1 VYAVTGS
8 AIVIVALTALAAA
21 PAASSSASP
30 VRTLRASITP
40 ASSPAMTA
48 PGSVRG
54 TFRATLRTMRV
65 GAVLTWRLEYRGAKR
80 LSARIH
86 LGHAPSPGPALL
98 QLCSPCPRK
107 IARTTFVPPQL
118 LPRLLAGG
126 TYISLATRKSPLGL
140 AHGQIRM
147 ARA

>member
-1 VYAVTGS
+1 MTGRAVWTL
-8 AIVIVALTALAAA
+8 AAAALVAA
-21 PAASSSASP
+21 PAASSASP
-30 VRTLRASITP
+30 VRVLRASIAPAP
-40 ASSPAMTA
+40 ASPSAL

-65 GAVLTWRLEYRGAKR
+65 GAVLTWRLEYRGARR

-86 LGHAPSPGPALL
+86 LGRAPAPGPALI
-98 QLCSPCPRK
+98 QLCSACPQK

-118 LPRLLAGG
+118 LTRLLAGG
-126 TYISLATRKSPLGL
+126 TYISLATRKSPLGV
-140 AHGQIRM
+140 AQGQIRM